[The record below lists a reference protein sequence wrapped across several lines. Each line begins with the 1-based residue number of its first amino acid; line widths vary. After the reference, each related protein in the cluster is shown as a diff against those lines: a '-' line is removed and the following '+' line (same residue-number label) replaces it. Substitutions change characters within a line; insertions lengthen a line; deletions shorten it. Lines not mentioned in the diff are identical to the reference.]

1 MAKTAQISFK
11 DFRTRFSTE
20 ADCRKYM
27 FEVRFP
33 DRFICP
39 KCGYREC
46 YYLSMHPN
54 LILCA
59 NRKQTPLHVSQSYV
73 SKQISK
79 LEEEWQV
86 QLFHWDHHRVILT
99 PAGEY
104 MRNFFVRYQQELVTA
119 LKSAR
124 SLSSAAEQRLRI
136 GVFSHLDFRQGPEI
150 IHALRAEAP
159 GAEITMDYATEEA
172 LMVRLLDHKLD
183 LIVTNRDSITN
194 WVLVDY
200 QEISRGNYFISV
212 SADAGVPQ
220 DLLLALSL
228 LEPMKLITLTD
239 ATISIRTLLRS
250 VQEWYGFAPQSR
262 TEVPNLEALH
272 RMVESGMGYAFI
284 DSPPNKRPPEQ
295 RITFLDTGIPRSI
308 GLAWRREDRNPLLEQ
323 FRSQMHEI
331 DQPEV

>member
-1 MAKTAQISFK
+1 
-11 DFRTRFSTE
+11 
-20 ADCRKYM
+20 
-27 FEVRFP
+27 
-33 DRFICP
+33 
-39 KCGYREC
+39 
-46 YYLSMHPN
+46 
-54 LILCA
+54 
-59 NRKQTPLHVSQSYV
+59 
-73 SKQISK
+73 
-79 LEEEWQV
+79 
-86 QLFHWDHHRVILT
+86 
-99 PAGEY
+99 
-104 MRNFFVRYQQELVTA
+104 
-119 LKSAR
+119 
-124 SLSSAAEQRLRI
+124 
-136 GVFSHLDFRQGPEI
+136 
-150 IHALRAEAP
+150 
-159 GAEITMDYATEEA
+159 MDYATEEA

-239 ATISIRTLLRS
+239 ATISIRALLRS
-250 VQEWYGFAPQSR
+250 VQERYGFAPQSR

-308 GLAWRREDRNPLLEQ
+308 GLAWRREDRNLLLEQ